1 MSFDLAVGAGRRCTL
16 YSRSE
21 YRSRFP
27 AGVPGEQAGKA
38 RVESVSAG
46 DLARDTAQ
54 LARLRD
60 FLHDCRVGHYAD
72 SADPKRLLQA
82 LQRAVGGGDVVAVLE
97 PLRSSGVPGRR
108 ADEQPR
114 PRSITFT
121 PSQLFKR
128 TASEGAS
135 FRASVPVV
143 RKLSAEDGIAI
154 WFARPGDVLPD
165 GTIAKALSS
174 AQPFEY
180 PPGMPVVDEAL
191 QLAGS
196 TGTPGNNQAQNKQ
209 FKAVVKLMGLNQH
222 QARLLH
228 EEITGEGLG
237 YHEILERAKDMFGG
251 S

>member
-1 MSFDLAVGAGRRCTL
+1 MSFDLAVGVGRRCSL

-27 AGVPGEQAGKA
+27 AGVPGEQAGKEL
-38 RVESVSAG
+38 VESVSAG
-46 DLARDTAQ
+46 DLPRDTAQ
-54 LARLRD
+54 LARLRN
-60 FLHDCRVGHYAD
+60 FIQDCSVGHYAD
-72 SADPKRLLQA
+72 STDPKRLLQA
-82 LQRAVGGGDVVAVLE
+82 LQRAVSGGDVVAVVE
-97 PLRSSGVPGRR
+97 PLRSSGVPARR

-128 TASEGAS
+128 TVSVAAS
-135 FRASVPVV
+135 FRPSVPVV

-154 WFARPGDVLPD
+154 WFAKPGDVLPD
-165 GTIAKALSS
+165 GRIAKALSS
-174 AQPFEY
+174 ARPFEY
-180 PPGMPVVDEAL
+180 LPGTPVVNEAL
-191 QLAGS
+191 ELAGS
-196 TGTPGNNQAQNKQ
+196 TGTPGNNQAQNRQ

-237 YHEILERAKDMFGG
+237 YHEILERAQDMFGG